1 MKKLLLTLLFLFV
14 MVASAS
20 GSTVTFP
27 KFTVDVPEGWT
38 YSQDGTVVA
47 LLAPGHTAAIS
58 IVRDKT
64 QGMTGKDL
72 ATAMSRQLKGTK
84 PIPADDGFRFTF
96 KNKHGVESK
105 SFLAINGE
113 EYIMFTITG
122 QDPHISQILN
132 SIKDR

>member
-1 MKKLLLTLLFLFV
+1 MKKFLSTLLFLFV

-20 GSTVTFP
+20 AATVTFP
-27 KFTVDVPEGWT
+27 KFTVDVPDGWT
-38 YSQDGTVVA
+38 YSQDGAVVA

-58 IVRDKT
+58 IAIDKT
-64 QGMTGKDL
+64 QGMSGKDL
-72 ATAMSRQLKGTK
+72 ATAMSQQLKGTT
-84 PIPADDGFRFTF
+84 PIPADKGFRFTF

-105 SFLAINGE
+105 SYLSINGD

-122 QDPHISQILN
+122 QDPHVSQILN